1 MTKKLFPA
9 LLLVGAFTIVN
20 AQVGVNTETPH
31 ATLDV
36 VGDPANNAKL
46 DGIIAPRISGDLL
59 KAKMYTP
66 LQTGALVYVTTAD
79 PSPGGQTLDVTSTGY
94 YYFNGDLDKWIKIT
108 SGIPSEPW
116 KIQGTNSQSTLNT
129 DNIYQQGKVA
139 IGTNSAILASTK
151 QLDVVGDFKSK
162 YTDGTNYFGIETNST
177 DFGAPINLMYYA
189 NDNDLLSASNTS
201 VLSLYN
207 GVSNLQSNNGQ
218 GGGSVAA
225 FSNSTGGNAGMVAN
239 NSDASVIS
247 SIWGYNDS
255 NRSNVLLSHSKNSA
269 ESSTVTI
276 DKNVGVTFGFSN
288 TVGTTEGEYTF
299 PRTNGSANQ
308 VLVTDG
314 AGNAVLSWKD
324 ASSLN
329 SKIRNV
335 SSGALLD
342 DDYTVLIAGNISL
355 PAATAT
361 NLGKVYN
368 LINDTNGPVTITGT
382 FRINGGNFT
391 NYNLNNTDLGRG
403 IVVQSTG
410 SAWVVISR
418 Y

>member
-9 LLLVGAFTIVN
+9 LLLVGTFAFTN
-20 AQVGVNTETPH
+20 AQVGVNTDAPH

-36 VGDPANNAKL
+36 VGDASNNAKL

-59 KAKMYTP
+59 KTKSYTS

-79 PSPGGQTLDVTSTGY
+79 PSPSGQTLDVTSTGY

-108 SGIPSEPW
+108 SGTLSEPW
-116 KIQGTNSQSTLNT
+116 KIQGTNNQSTLNT

-139 IGTNSAILASTK
+139 IGTNPAILASLK
-151 QLDVVGDFKSK
+151 QLDVVGDFKTK

-177 DFGAPINLMYYA
+177 DFGVPINMMYYA
-189 NDNDLLSASNTS
+189 NANDLLSATNTS

-207 GVSNLQSNNGQ
+207 GVSNLQSNNGE

-255 NRSNVLLSHSKNSA
+255 NRSNVSLAHSKNSA

-276 DKNVGVTFGFSN
+276 NKNVGVTFGFTN
-288 TVGTTEGEYTF
+288 TSGTTEGGYTF

-314 AGNAVLSWKD
+314 AANATLSWKD

-329 SKIRNV
+329 SKIRSV
-335 SSGALLD
+335 SSGAVLA

-368 LINDTNGPVTITGT
+368 LINDTNGPVAITGT
-382 FRINGGNFT
+382 FRINGGNFS
-391 NYNLNNTDLGRG
+391 NYSLNNTDLGRG

-410 SAWVVISR
+410 SAWVLISR

>member
-177 DFGAPINLMYYA
+177 DFGTPINLMYYA

-255 NRSNVLLSHSKNSA
+255 SRSNVSLSHSKNSA

-276 DKNVGVTFGFSN
+276 NKNVGVTFGFSN

-335 SSGALLD
+335 SSGAILA